1 MKRNTFVMI
10 VGSMLVASILYEAIN
25 SVLNAIESTW
35 TPEATMT
42 IAKSVSTGFWLIGL
56 AMAMILLSVA
66 YALFNWSNSKTTERY
81 RNEQDVKVIDGQV
94 SPPLML
100 SDGGNIYDGLDAWA
114 MQGEYID
121 NTNNV

>member
-10 VGSMLVASILYEAIN
+10 VGSMLAASILYEAIN

-35 TPEATMT
+35 TEAATMS

-56 AMAMILLSVA
+56 SMAMILLSVA
-66 YALFNWSNSKTTERY
+66 YALFNWSNTRSASGAGA
-81 RNEQDVKVIDGQV
+81 DSGIKVIDGQV

-100 SDGGNIYDGLDAWA
+100 ESNNSSYDGLDAWS

-121 NTNNV
+121 NAHNI

>member
-35 TPEATMT
+35 TEAATMT

-56 AMAMILLSVA
+56 SMAMIPLSVA
-66 YALFNWSNSKTTERY
+66 YALFNWSNSRTSSDGKA
-81 RNEQDVKVIDGQV
+81 DSVKVIDGQV
-94 SPPLML
+94 NQPLML
-100 SDGGNIYDGLDAWA
+100 ESNNSSYDGIDAWA
-114 MQGEYID
+114 MQGEYVD
-121 NTNNV
+121 NAHNV